1 MTSRNSNTYFMAT
14 K

>member
-1 MTSRNSNTYFMAT
+1 MTSRNSNTYFMTT